1 MGELMQTVL
10 ERDRDVLVPEIAMPD
25 VQSEMQEAQRLM
37 ATDILVAD
45 ETSHVT
51 AVAVIKQADE
61 YIKRVDE
68 KFAGIKEPLSEA
80 VKSLNALIKELKG
93 PAEAVRETLRKRC
106 LEWKLAEEKRIREE
120 EARFLEEAQRKAA
133 EWSPLDDEPKP
144 EVALPVIPRST
155 ASGTRKKPWKA
166 RVINLD
172 ALWEAAIKDPRY
184 REYFVPDLKALDAKA
199 KSMGAMM
206 NIPGVESYQDQTLVI
221 R

>member
-10 ERDRDVLVPEIAMPD
+10 ERDVLVPEIAMPD

-37 ATDILVAD
+37 AADVLVAD

-61 YIKRVDE
+61 YIKRIDD
-68 KFAGIKEPLSEA
+68 KFAGIKGPLGEA

-93 PAEAVRETLRKRC
+93 PAETVRETLRKRC
-106 LEWKLAEEKRIREE
+106 LEWKLAEDKRIREE
-120 EARFLEEAQRKAA
+120 EARLLEEAKRKAA

-144 EVALPVIPRST
+144 EVALPAIPRST
-155 ASGTRKKPWKA
+155 ASGTRKTPWKA
-166 RVINLD
+166 RVTNLD

-184 REYFVPDLKALDAKA
+184 REYFIPDLKALDAKA
-199 KSMGAMM
+199 KSMGSMM